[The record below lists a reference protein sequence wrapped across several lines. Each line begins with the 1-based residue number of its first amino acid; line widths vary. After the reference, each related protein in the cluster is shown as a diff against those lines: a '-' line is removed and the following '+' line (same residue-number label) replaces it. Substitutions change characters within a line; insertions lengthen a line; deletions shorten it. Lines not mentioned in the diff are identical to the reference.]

1 MKNKFYQSDSDKYI
15 NNDVKSNDSFDN
27 DFKYDKVNNV
37 SMNKDIEIYFWHVHI
52 DTHIKSIIWYNF

>member
-1 MKNKFYQSDSDKYI
+1 MKLMNNKKKLMKNKFYENDSDKYI

-37 SMNKDIEIYFWHVHI
+37 SMNKDIEIYF
-52 DTHIKSIIWYNF
+52 